1 MSKIIGGTES
11 SYTRKKDYSSSKQKK
26 KAGIAILVLFIIL
39 ILPISL
45 IISQSLRLVHLNY
58 QLEVLENNLSELQA
72 ENRELILD
80 LSSKTSL
87 KRIEKVARQELGM
100 VEAENVTR
108 LVLKEDMPSENEIL
122 YASNSDSNW
131 VSSFLHGIQNVR
143 AATLE

>member
-26 KAGIAILVLFIIL
+26 KAGIAILVLFLIL

-87 KRIEKVARQELGM
+87 KRIEKVARQDLGM

>member
-1 MSKIIGGTES
+1 MSKTIGSSES
-11 SYTRKKDYSSSKQKK
+11 SYTRKKDYSNSKQKK
-26 KAGIAILVLFIIL
+26 KMGIIILALFVLL
-39 ILPISL
+39 ILPITL

-58 QLEVLENNLSELQA
+58 QLEVLENNLSELQT

-108 LVLKEDMPSENEIL
+108 LALKEAPTEDEVH
-122 YASNSDSNW
+122 YASNDESNW
-131 VSSFLHGIQNVR
+131 LSSFWHGIQNVR

>member
-87 KRIEKVARQELGM
+87 KRIEKVARQDLGM